1 MNILF
6 VTGHPA
12 QVHNFRNVRAEL
24 IKDGHK
30 VFWLTTPKDIAT
42 NLLSVYGIPYEVLRK
57 PKKNIFSQGWT
68 LLRNVLWEVRYLRR
82 NKIDIVITR
91 TDPYTAVAAWLCRI
105 PNIMLQDTEHAAT
118 SRLQGPFAKY
128 GTAYLE
134 PECFS
139 VHVRPDELRWPG
151 NIELFYL
158 HPRRFKPQPIWDLL
172 GIKQGIRFAIVRF
185 VKWDAFH
192 DTKLVG
198 GFSLE
203 QKRELIKRLSKHLRV
218 FISSESE
225 LPADLEPYRIQIP
238 IERMHDVQV
247 AATLFVGESATMASE
262 SVCLGTPAIYIDEVG
277 RGYTD
282 EEAREGLL
290 WMFRPVANRSMLTI
304 EENTKNIDK
313 NTENNIESKSK
324 TRSPQSIGIDSN
336 SIDLQSA
343 QKQAFGQPTAQSCA
357 IVESED
363 QLLATYK
370 NTDLQSS
377 EKNQK
382 NGKVEPWWIS
392 GGVEEC
398 IEKAEEIA
406 DAKFDSAAYA
416 KRHKEW
422 LASKID
428 CTAFLTWFVENYPSS
443 VAEARKADATFWKRF
458 K

>member
-6 VTGHPA
+6 VSGHPA
-12 QVHNFRNVRAEL
+12 QVHNFRLVREEL
-24 IKDGHK
+24 IKDGHQ

-42 NLLSVYGIPYEVLRK
+42 NLLDVYGIPYEVLHK
-57 PKKNIFSQGWT
+57 PNKGIFSKAWT
-68 LLRNVLWEVRYLRR
+68 LLRNVLWEMRYLRR
-82 NKIDIVITR
+82 NKIDVAITR
-91 TDPYTAVAAWLCRI
+91 TCPYTTIATKLCGVKHI
-105 PNIMLQDTEHAAT
+105 IIDDTEHAAEQVKVL
-118 SRLQGPFAKY
+118 SNRADAIL
-128 GTAYLE
+128 L
-134 PECFS
+134 PECFWFQL
-139 VHVRPDELRWPG
+139 RKDEIRFPG
-151 NIELFYL
+151 NIEVHYL
-158 HPRRFKPQPIWDLL
+158 HPKRFCPAPVWDLL
-172 GIKQGIRFAIVRF
+172 GIEEGTRFAIVRF
-185 VKWDAFH
+185 VKWDAWH

-238 IERMHDVQV
+238 IERMHDVQ
-247 AATLFVGESATMASE
+247 AAAALFVGESATMASE
-262 SVCLGTPAIYIDEVG
+262 SVVLGTPAIYIDEVG

-290 WMFRPVANRSMLTI
+290 WMFRPVANRSKLTI
-304 EENTKNIDK
+304 ELTPKNID
-313 NTENNIESKSK
+313 
-324 TRSPQSIGIDSN
+324 
-336 SIDLQSA
+336 
-343 QKQAFGQPTAQSCA
+343 
-357 IVESED
+357 
-363 QLLATYK
+363 K

-428 CTAFLTWFVENYPSS
+428 CTGFLTWFIERYPESAS
-443 VAEARKADATFWKRF
+443 MARKADCAFWEQF

>member
-6 VTGHPA
+6 VSGHPA
-12 QVHNFRNVRAEL
+12 QVHNFRLVREEL
-24 IKDGHK
+24 IKDGHQ

-42 NLLSVYGIPYEVLRK
+42 NLLDVYGIPYEVLHK
-57 PKKNIFSQGWT
+57 PNKGIFSKAWT
-68 LLRNVLWEVRYLRR
+68 LLRNVLWEMRYLRR
-82 NKIDIVITR
+82 NKIDVAITR
-91 TDPYTAVAAWLCRI
+91 TCPYTTIATKLCGVKHI
-105 PNIMLQDTEHAAT
+105 IIDDTEHAAEQVKVL
-118 SRLQGPFAKY
+118 SNRADAIL
-128 GTAYLE
+128 L
-134 PECFS
+134 PECFWFQL
-139 VHVRPDELRWPG
+139 RKDEIRFPG
-151 NIELFYL
+151 NIELHYL
-158 HPRRFKPQPIWDLL
+158 HPKRFCPAPVWDLL
-172 GIKQGIRFAIVRF
+172 GIEEGTRFAIVRF
-185 VKWDAFH
+185 VKWDAWH

-238 IERMHDVQV
+238 IERMHDVQ
-247 AATLFVGESATMASE
+247 AAAALFVGESATMASE
-262 SVCLGTPAIYIDEVG
+262 SVVLGTPAIYIDEVG

-290 WMFRPVANRSMLTI
+290 WMFRPVANRSKLTI
-304 EENTKNIDK
+304 ELTPKNIDK
-313 NTENNIESKSK
+313 NTDI
-324 TRSPQSIGIDSN
+324 
-336 SIDLQSA
+336 
-343 QKQAFGQPTAQSCA
+343 
-357 IVESED
+357 
-363 QLLATYK
+363 
-370 NTDLQSS
+370 QSS

-406 DAKFDSAAYA
+406 DAKFDSATYA
-416 KRHKEW
+416 QRHKEW

-428 CTAFLTWFVENYPSS
+428 CTGFLTWFIERYPESAS
-443 VAEARKADATFWKRF
+443 MARKADCAFWEQF

>member
-6 VTGHPA
+6 VSGHPA
-12 QVHNFRNVRAEL
+12 QVHNFRLVREEL
-24 IKDGHK
+24 IKDGHQ

-42 NLLSVYGIPYEVLRK
+42 NLLDVYGIPYEVLHK
-57 PKKNIFSQGWT
+57 PNKGIFSKAWT
-68 LLRNVLWEVRYLRR
+68 LLRNVLWEMRYLRR
-82 NKIDIVITR
+82 NKIDVAITR
-91 TDPYTAVAAWLCRI
+91 TCPYTTIATKLCGVKHI
-105 PNIMLQDTEHAAT
+105 IIDDTEHAAEQVKVL
-118 SRLQGPFAKY
+118 SNRADAIL
-128 GTAYLE
+128 L
-134 PECFS
+134 PECFWFQL
-139 VHVRPDELRWPG
+139 RKDEIRFPG
-151 NIELFYL
+151 NIEVHYL
-158 HPRRFKPQPIWDLL
+158 HPKRFCPAPVWDLL
-172 GIKQGIRFAIVRF
+172 GIEEGTRFAIVRF
-185 VKWDAFH
+185 VKWDAWH

-238 IERMHDVQV
+238 IERMHDVQ
-247 AATLFVGESATMASE
+247 AAAALFVGESATMASE
-262 SVCLGTPAIYIDEVG
+262 SVVLGTPAIYIDEVG

-290 WMFRPVANRSMLTI
+290 WMFRPVANRSKLTI
-304 EENTKNIDK
+304 ELTPKNID
-313 NTENNIESKSK
+313 
-324 TRSPQSIGIDSN
+324 
-336 SIDLQSA
+336 
-343 QKQAFGQPTAQSCA
+343 
-357 IVESED
+357 
-363 QLLATYK
+363 K

-406 DAKFDSAAYA
+406 DAKFDSATYA
-416 KRHKEW
+416 QRHKEW

-428 CTAFLTWFVENYPSS
+428 CTGFLTWFIENYPNS
-443 VAEARKADATFWKRF
+443 ATEVKNATPDFWERF

>member
-6 VTGHPA
+6 VSGHPA
-12 QVHNFRNVRAEL
+12 QVHNFRLVREEL
-24 IKDGHK
+24 IKDGHQ

-42 NLLSVYGIPYEVLRK
+42 NLLDVYGIPYEVLHK
-57 PKKNIFSQGWT
+57 PNKGIFSKAWT
-68 LLRNVLWEVRYLRR
+68 LLRNVLWEMRYLRR
-82 NKIDIVITR
+82 NKIDVAITR
-91 TDPYTAVAAWLCRI
+91 TCPYTTIATKLCGVKHI
-105 PNIMLQDTEHAAT
+105 IIDDTEHAAEQVKVL
-118 SRLQGPFAKY
+118 SNRADAIL
-128 GTAYLE
+128 L
-134 PECFS
+134 PECFWFQL
-139 VHVRPDELRWPG
+139 RKDEIRFPG
-151 NIELFYL
+151 NIELHYL
-158 HPRRFKPQPIWDLL
+158 HPKRFCPAPVWDLL
-172 GIKQGIRFAIVRF
+172 GIEEGTRFAIVRF
-185 VKWDAFH
+185 VKWDAWH

-238 IERMHDVQV
+238 IERMHDVQ
-247 AATLFVGESATMASE
+247 AAAALFVGESATMASE
-262 SVCLGTPAIYIDEVG
+262 SVVLGTPAIYIDEVG

-290 WMFRPVANRSMLTI
+290 WMFRPVANRSKLTI
-304 EENTKNIDK
+304 ELTPKNIDK
-313 NTENNIESKSK
+313 NTDI
-324 TRSPQSIGIDSN
+324 
-336 SIDLQSA
+336 
-343 QKQAFGQPTAQSCA
+343 
-357 IVESED
+357 
-363 QLLATYK
+363 
-370 NTDLQSS
+370 QSS

-406 DAKFDSAAYA
+406 DAKFDSATYA
-416 KRHKEW
+416 QRHKEW

-428 CTAFLTWFVENYPSS
+428 CTGFLTWFIERYPESAS
-443 VAEARKADATFWKRF
+443 MARKADCAFWKQF